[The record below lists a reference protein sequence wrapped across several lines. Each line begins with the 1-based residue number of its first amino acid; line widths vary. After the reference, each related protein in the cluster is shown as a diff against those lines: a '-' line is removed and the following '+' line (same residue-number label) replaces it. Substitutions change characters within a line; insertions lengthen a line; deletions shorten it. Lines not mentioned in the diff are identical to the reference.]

1 MNVVEHG
8 RGKPPLDPHLKALE
22 NEAIHIFREVAAE
35 FERPVMLYSI
45 GKDSSVLLHLAL
57 KAFHPGKLP
66 FPLVH
71 INTGW
76 KFPEMITFR
85 DAVAA
90 KHGLELIS
98 HTNPEGLRDN
108 VTPFSHGSARYTDI
122 MKTQALKQALD
133 MGRYDAAFGGARRD
147 EEASRA
153 KERIYSF
160 RTPDHAWDPRN
171 QRPELWSIYNGMIH
185 PGESVRAFPL
195 SNWTEVDIWR
205 YIQAEHRTGAALF
218 RKAPQGG
225 RTRRHA
231 DPRRGSQTGTASR
244 RTGARGDGALP
255 HARLLPAHRRGAL
268 ARHHARRGDRR
279 ARNRNS
285 LRTAGPGDRPRPV
298 GFHGKEETRRLFLMS
313 SQSLSQTAAEIE
325 SAANETSALPR
336 PETVARQA
344 RPLRFITC
352 GSVDDGKSTLIGR
365 LLWDTKAVK
374 EDQAATLRRDSTGQQ
389 NELGLPDFALLL
401 DGLQA
406 EREQGIT
413 IDVAYRYFATDRRS
427 FIVADTPGHVQYT
440 RNMATG
446 ASTADLAVLLV
457 DARAGILEQ
466 TRRHA
471 TIAALMG
478 IRQFVLA
485 VNKIDLAQYDEA
497 RFRAISRDFKEIAL
511 SLGVRQVTAIPV
523 SALKGEN
530 IVTRGDEAM
539 PWYDGP
545 ALVEI
550 LEKATQRTGQTTG
563 FRLPVQ
569 RVSRPGE
576 GFRGYQGT
584 VAGGSIKPGD
594 SVVVL
599 PSGIEANVKAIVTYD
614 LVRNAAVAGDAITL
628 VLDRPVD
635 VSRGDMIAAIDQR
648 PQTGRAFIARMVAL
662 SPDGIVPGKRYWLK
676 AGSRRQRVMVRP
688 TSSLDLATGNWDDAS
703 FLPVNGIGVVE
714 LDFEDTAIFDT
725 YETNRETGAFILID
739 PESLNT
745 VAGGMIES
753 KRSKSGRFDAL
764 PDADRATITLPARLL
779 EAFLKTDF
787 ARAHAGGIRVTGPE
801 EGADE
806 A

>member
-1 MNVVEHG
+1 
-8 RGKPPLDPHLKALE
+8 
-22 NEAIHIFREVAAE
+22 
-35 FERPVMLYSI
+35 
-45 GKDSSVLLHLAL
+45 
-57 KAFHPGKLP
+57 
-66 FPLVH
+66 
-71 INTGW
+71 
-76 KFPEMITFR
+76 
-85 DAVAA
+85 
-90 KHGLELIS
+90 
-98 HTNPEGLRDN
+98 
-108 VTPFSHGSARYTDI
+108 
-122 MKTQALKQALD
+122 
-133 MGRYDAAFGGARRD
+133 
-147 EEASRA
+147 
-153 KERIYSF
+153 
-160 RTPDHAWDPRN
+160 
-171 QRPELWSIYNGMIH
+171 
-185 PGESVRAFPL
+185 
-195 SNWTEVDIWR
+195 
-205 YIQAEHRTGAALF
+205 
-218 RKAPQGG
+218 
-225 RTRRHA
+225 
-231 DPRRGSQTGTASR
+231 
-244 RTGARGDGALP
+244 
-255 HARLLPAHRRGAL
+255 
-268 ARHHARRGDRR
+268 
-279 ARNRNS
+279 
-285 LRTAGPGDRPRPV
+285 
-298 GFHGKEETRRLFLMS
+298 MS

-676 AGSRRQRVMVRP
+676 AGARRQRVMVRP